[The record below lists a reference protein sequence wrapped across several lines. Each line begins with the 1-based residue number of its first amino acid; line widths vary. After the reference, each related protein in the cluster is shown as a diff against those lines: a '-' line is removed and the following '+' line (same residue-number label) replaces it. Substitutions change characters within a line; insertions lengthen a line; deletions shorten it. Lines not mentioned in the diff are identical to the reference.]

1 MTTRTVANTIAEAR
15 YDLRDQGKQKWDDTY
30 LLLMHNRGL
39 RILDRELINIGSDLV
54 VRSDSVT
61 TGTSVNYAEVDDTVD
76 SIHRAY
82 IDQQELEKIPLR
94 ILYRYRQEVIG
105 SDDGQPQIFGTF
117 GRLVAFG
124 TSKRTIEFDYLTN
137 EAYTID
143 FIYNHRHEDLALTDN
158 TPYSGVFDDYLREG
172 IISLA
177 QKAKDDKVVQVDNFW
192 RLQFREILLQHS
204 TAVNLMPRYAIDPYH
219 GANYYK
225 RR

>member
-117 GRLVAFG
+117 GRLVAFWH
-124 TSKRTIEFDYLTN
+124 K
-137 EAYTID
+137 
-143 FIYNHRHEDLALTDN
+143 
-158 TPYSGVFDDYLREG
+158 
-172 IISLA
+172 
-177 QKAKDDKVVQVDNFW
+177 
-192 RLQFREILLQHS
+192 
-204 TAVNLMPRYAIDPYH
+204 
-219 GANYYK
+219 
-225 RR
+225 